1 MMHRIRKVRLR
12 NSLFR
17 WLLRICKAE
26 LNSLVTVLGFQLA
39 PKNNQFNSFEYVRIV
54 CRLYLKAHGAHADL
68 VTGFIVAA
76 AAAAATTCSRP
87 GSMPV
92 AHFASNGAELLVYLP
107 HSHNLVFS
115 GWRLLPKCKH
125 RYGRYYHPH
134 FLTRDHQRVVGFESH
149 ENRVGY
155 GNVPTL
161 KHLHDR

>member
-1 MMHRIRKVRLR
+1 MHRIRKVRLR

-26 LNSLVTVLGFQLA
+26 LNSLVTVLGLRLA
-39 PKNNQFNSFEYVRIV
+39 PRKKPRFNPFEYIRIV
-54 CRLYLKAHGAHADL
+54 CRLYLKAHGTHADL

-87 GSMPV
+87 GSTPV
-92 AHFASNGAELLVYLP
+92 AHFTLYEAELLAYLS
-107 HSHNLVFS
+107 HSHALVFS

-125 RYGRYYHPH
+125 RYERYYHPH

-149 ENRVGY
+149 ENRVRY